1 MTDNDQRQPQRRFT
15 DRGAPYETVIGAAV
29 SITGEVRGG
38 AGMEFFGSLKG
49 DLELDGFL
57 CLRSGSRIEGNLRA
71 TNIVIEGE
79 VIGNISAIDKLE
91 LRASCRVTGDLSAG
105 SVAIAEGG
113 FFEGAITMAG
123 AAGDRQDVTFKEKRG
138 SSS

>member
-1 MTDNDQRQPQRRFT
+1 MTETDPGQPQRRFT
-15 DRGAPYETVIGAAV
+15 DGDTPYDTVIGAAV

-38 AGMEFFGSLKG
+38 AGMEFFGSLEG

-57 CLRSGSRIEGNLRA
+57 WVRSGARIEGNVHA

-91 LRASCRVTGDLSAG
+91 LRSSCRVTGDLSAG
-105 SVAIAEGG
+105 SVAISEGG
-113 FFEGAITMAG
+113 FFEGTITMAG
-123 AAGDRQDVTFKEKRG
+123 AAGDRRDVTFQEKRG
-138 SSS
+138 SRS